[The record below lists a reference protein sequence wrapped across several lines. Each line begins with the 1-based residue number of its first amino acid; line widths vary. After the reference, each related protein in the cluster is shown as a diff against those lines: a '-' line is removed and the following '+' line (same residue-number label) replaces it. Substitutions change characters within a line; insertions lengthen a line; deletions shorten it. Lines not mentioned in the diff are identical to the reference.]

1 MNMEQG
7 MLEKLEFYKI
17 QKLLAERAYS
27 PGGRELALAL
37 EPSGELVEVL
47 ERLDE
52 TQEAMDLL
60 HFGEPSFL
68 GSIQPVAIHLAR
80 ARAAGILAPVQLYEL
95 YYLCRAARLT
105 VQYCSNPELRVLNHV
120 AADIC
125 PFPDLEKKIQAA
137 INEDGSI
144 RDDASGELKNI
155 RRQIDSAK
163 HRIKDYL
170 HNFIR
175 SGNNQNLLQDAL
187 ITDRSGRYVIPVKQ
201 EHRHDVKGIVHDESA
216 SGATVFIEPMA
227 VVEQNNKIKSL
238 EIEEKREI
246 ERILRLLSIEVS
258 DRVSVLESN
267 YDVLSRLDM
276 IFARG
281 HLAYDLNAFRPEIN
295 DQGLI
300 DLGRARHPLLGEG
313 AVPINVALGKEFD
326 ILVITGPNT
335 GGKTV
340 VLKTIGLLTAMG
352 LSGLFIPAREK
363 SDISVFRKIFV
374 DIGDEQSIE
383 QSLSTFSSHLKN
395 IVHILEEADDHSL
408 VLLDELGA
416 GTDPVEGSALARAI
430 LEELKERQ
438 AKVVVTTHQSELKTF
453 AYQNDRVEN
462 ACVEFN
468 PLTLEPTYELT
479 IGTPGQSNAFEIA
492 LRLGLA
498 SELVE
503 RGKLLVPQREME
515 IGNMIRQL
523 KESRYQFDTGSREL
537 DEAKRQ
543 LELDVENLQRERAAL
558 EEEKAAAI
566 LRARQEADQYVRR
579 IKREANESLEE
590 LKELIKDKEQPP
602 KWHEVEQKSKRLRD
616 LSVKFYDE
624 KPTPTG
630 QDIKPGDYVMV
641 KSVNQHGTV
650 MEGPNAQGEVT
661 LQIGSIKLTVHRDQI
676 EPGTSKSKEVTNK
689 GIYTH
694 TFLEKTQQISPQ
706 IDLRGKY
713 AEDAIEELDKYL
725 EDANLAGL
733 DWIRIIHGK
742 GTGALRAAVRSYLKG
757 HRYVMDFRD
766 GSREEGG
773 YGATVVNLK

>member
-1 MNMEQG
+1 MEQG
-7 MLEKLEFYKI
+7 MLEKLEFGKI
-17 QKLLAERAYS
+17 QKLLADRAYS
-27 PGGRELALAL
+27 PGGRALAAAL
-37 EPSGELVEVL
+37 EPATELEVVRK
-47 ERLDE
+47 RLDE

-60 HFGEPSFL
+60 HFGEPAFL
-68 GSIQPVAIHLAR
+68 GSLRPVTQHLAR
-80 ARAAGILAPVQLYEL
+80 ARAAGILSPVQLYEV
-95 YYLCRAARLT
+95 YHLCRAARLT
-105 VQYCSNPELRVLNHV
+105 AQYCSSAALRVLNHIT
-120 AADIC
+120 ADIR
-125 PFPDLEKKIQAA
+125 PFPDMEKLIQAA
-137 INEDGSI
+137 INEDGI
-144 RDDASGELKNI
+144 VLDDASKELKFI
-155 RRQIDSAK
+155 RRQIDSAR

-175 SGNNQNLLQDAL
+175 SGNNQSLLQDTL
-187 ITDRSGRYVIPVKQ
+187 ITDRAGRYVIPVKQ

-216 SGATVFIEPMA
+216 SGATVFIEPTA

-246 ERILRLLSIEVS
+246 ERILRLLSLEVS
-258 DRVSVLESN
+258 DRALALELN
-267 YDVLSRLDM
+267 YDILSRLDM

-281 HLAYDLNAFRPEIN
+281 HLAYDLNAFRPEVN
-295 DQGLI
+295 DEGRI

-313 AVPINVALGKEFD
+313 AVPINVALGKEYD

-340 VLKTIGLLTAMG
+340 VLKTIGLLTAMA

-363 SDISVFRKIFV
+363 SDISVFKKMFV

-395 IVHILEEADDHSL
+395 IVHILEEADDRSL

-430 LEELKERQ
+430 LEELKDRQ
-438 AKVVVTTHQSELKTF
+438 SKVVVTTHQSDLKTF

-468 PLTLEPTYELT
+468 PITLEPTYELT

-498 SELVE
+498 PELVE
-503 RGKLLVPQREME
+503 RGRLLVPQREME

-543 LELDVENLQRERAAL
+543 LEQDIEELQRERAAL

-566 LRARQEADQYVRR
+566 LKARQEADQYVRR

-590 LKELIKDKEQPP
+590 LKELLKDRERPP

-616 LSVKFYDE
+616 LAVKFYDE
-624 KPTPTG
+624 QPVSAV
-630 QDIKPGDYVMV
+630 QDIRPGDFVMV
-641 KSVNQHGTV
+641 RSVKQHGTV
-650 MEGPNAQGEVT
+650 VEGPNAQGEVT

-676 EPGTSKSKEVTNK
+676 EPGTAKSKEEKNK
-689 GIYTH
+689 GSYSH
-694 TFLEKTQQISPQ
+694 TYLEKTQQISPQ

-742 GTGALRAAVRSYLKG
+742 GTGALRSAVRNYLKG
-757 HRYVMDFRD
+757 HRYVTDFRD
-766 GSREEGG
+766 GSRDEGG
-773 YGATVVNLK
+773 YGATVVSLK